1 MAAIG
6 SIRKHYGLLVI
17 IVGVA
22 LLAFVLGDLFKST
35 SSRRTTTNVATVDNK
50 KITYQDYSNLVN
62 MNLENVKA
70 QNGGSLS
77 TEDNY
82 SVHAN
87 TLEQMIREIIM
98 KNEYKDLGLVVSGD
112 ELYDQFLGENPNQY
126 VVQSFTNPDGSFNRE
141 LVETYIRDF
150 QTLNPEMK
158 SNWLN
163 FERAIKEDRLNT
175 KYETLLKKG
184 FYLPS
189 KLAARIYADKN
200 EKTSAEVY
208 AVRYNT
214 IADSTVVVNDAD
226 NKAFYENNKNKYQ
239 TEATRSIDYIVF
251 DIKPSQADV
260 EYSKNFVNE
269 LKNDFAQIDNAANF
283 VNANS
288 DLPYDSTWKS
298 RKDVPAELEAVI
310 FDGNNGVGFVYG
322 PYENEGYYNIA
333 KIGAMENR
341 SDSLMASHIL
351 VGYANALR
359 SEATRTKEEAK
370 ALADSILNV
379 VTKDNSKLETLAKSL
394 SDDPSAET
402 NSGDLGWFTDGMM
415 VYTFNEFV
423 QDNKVGTIGMV
434 ETPFGYHIV
443 KVTGRNEA
451 TPKVRLAV
459 VAHEITP
466 STATYQNVFAEANR
480 FVTENKTAEDFN
492 NAIEAQ
498 GLNKRTYPN
507 LRTNTNYIT
516 GITNPRQ
523 IVRWAFDKETKVG
536 DMSSIF
542 DLDDMYVVAVLTKSI
557 KEGYTPAE
565 EIADRY
571 QFVIKKEKK
580 GAMLAE
586 KAKAYG
592 TDYQKMIDNLK
603 GEKTTVDNVTF
614 DGRGFGNFGVEDK
627 VIGTVIGMK
636 EGETSEPIVGGNG
649 LYVVKV
655 TKETPAATT
664 TDYSNIVREQRSRFN
679 NQILNNSAYSALKDI
694 VKIED
699 NSILFY

>member
-6 SIRKHYGLLVI
+6 NIRKHYGLLVV
-17 IVGVA
+17 IVGIA

-35 SSRRTTTNVATVDNK
+35 NSRQTTNVATVDGK

-98 KNEYKDLGLVVSGD
+98 ENEYEDLGLVVSGD

-141 LVETYIRDF
+141 LVTTYIRDF
-150 QTLNPEMK
+150 QTLNPELK

-184 FYLPS
+184 FYLPN
-189 KLAARIYADKN
+189 KLAERIYADKN
-200 EKTSAEVY
+200 DKTSAEVY

-214 IADSTVVVNDAD
+214 VADSTVIVNDAD
-226 NKAFYENNKNKYQ
+226 NKAFYNNNKNKYQ
-239 TEATRSIDYIVF
+239 TEATRSIDYVVF
-251 DIKPSQADV
+251 DITPSKADV
-260 EYSKNFVNE
+260 DYSKKYVSD
-269 LKNDFAQIDNAANF
+269 LKKDFTEIDNAANF

-288 DLPYDSTWKS
+288 DLAYDSTWKS
-298 RKDVPAELEAVI
+298 RKDVPAELEQVI
-310 FDGNNGVGFVYG
+310 FDQNNGVGFVYG

-333 KIGAMENR
+333 KIVAMENR

-351 VGYANALR
+351 VSYANALR
-359 SEATRTKEEAK
+359 SDATRTKEEAK

-379 VTKDNSKLETLAKSL
+379 VKKDNSKLEALAKDF
-394 SDDPSAET
+394 SDDPSAQT
-402 NSGDLGWFTDGMM
+402 NNGDLGWFTDGMM
-415 VYTFNEFV
+415 VHNFNEFV

-434 ETPFGYHIV
+434 ETPFGYHII
-443 KVTGRNEA
+443 KVTDRKEA
-451 TPKVRLAV
+451 APKARLAV
-459 VAHEITP
+459 LAHEITP
-466 STATYQNVFAEANR
+466 SSATYQNVFADANK
-480 FVTENKTAEDFN
+480 FVTENTTAEDFN
-492 NAIEAQ
+492 KAIEEQ
-498 GLNKRTYPN
+498 GLNKRTYPS
-507 LRTNTNYIT
+507 LRKNTNFIT
-516 GITNPRQ
+516 GISNPRQ
-523 IVRWAFDKETKVG
+523 IVRWAFDENTKVG
-536 DMSSIF
+536 DMSTIF
-542 DLDDMYVVAVLTKSI
+542 DLDNMYVVAVLTKSVE
-557 KEGYTPAE
+557 EGFTPYE

-586 KAKAYG
+586 QAKTYG
-592 TDYQKMIDNLK
+592 TDYQKMIDNMK

-614 DGRGFGNFGVEDK
+614 EGRGFGNFGVEDK

-636 EGETSEPIVGGNG
+636 EGEVSEPIVGGNG
-649 LYVVKV
+649 LFVVKV
-655 TKETPAATT
+655 TKETPAAAT
-664 TDYSNIVREQRSRFN
+664 TDYSSIVREYRTRFN
-679 NQILNNSAYSALKDI
+679 NQILNNSAYSALKDN

>member
-77 TEDNY
+77 AEDNY

-226 NKAFYENNKNKYQ
+226 NKAFYESNKNKYQ

-423 QDNKVGTIGMV
+423 QDNNVGTIGMV

>member
-6 SIRKHYGLLVI
+6 NIRKHYGLLVV
-17 IVGVA
+17 IVGIA
-22 LLAFVLGDLFKST
+22 LLAFVLGDLFRST
-35 SSRRTTTNVATVDNK
+35 NRRQPENVATVDGE
-50 KITYQDYSNLVN
+50 KITHKDYSNMVN
-62 MNLENVKA
+62 MNLENAKA

-82 SVHAN
+82 TVHAN
-87 TLEQMIREIIM
+87 TLEQMIRDIIM
-98 KNEYKDLGLVVSGD
+98 ENEYKDLGLVVSGD
-112 ELYDQFLGENPNQY
+112 ELFDQFLGENPNQY

-141 LVETYIRDF
+141 LVATYIRDF

-158 SNWLN
+158 SMWIN
-163 FERAIKEDRLNT
+163 FERAIKEDRLNK

-184 FYLPS
+184 FYLPG

-208 AVRYNT
+208 AIRYNT
-214 IADSTVVVNDAD
+214 VADSTVTVSDAD
-226 NKAFYENNKNKYQ
+226 NKAFYESNKNKYQ
-239 TEATRSIDYIVF
+239 TEATRSIDYIIF
-251 DIKPSQADV
+251 DIVPSKADI
-260 EYSKNFVNE
+260 EYSKNFVGD
-269 LKNDFAQIDNAANF
+269 LKQDFAQIENAANF

-298 RKDVPAELEAVI
+298 RNDVPAELESVI

-322 PYENEGYYNIA
+322 PYENEGYYNVA
-333 KIGAMENR
+333 KIIAMENR

-351 VGYANALR
+351 VSYANALR
-359 SEATRTKEEAK
+359 SEATRTKEEAQ

-379 VTKDNSKLETLAKSL
+379 VKKDNSKLEDLAKSL
-394 SDDPSAET
+394 SDDPSAQT
-402 NSGDLGWFTDGMM
+402 NNGDLGWFTDGMM

-423 QDNKVGTIGMV
+423 QDNKVGTVGMV
-434 ETPFGYHIV
+434 ETPYGFHII
-443 KVTGRNEA
+443 KVTDRNEA
-451 TPKVRLAV
+451 TPKARLAV
-459 VAHEITP
+459 VAHEIAP
-466 STATYQNVFAEANR
+466 STATYQNVFAEANK
-480 FVTENKTAEDFN
+480 FVTENTTAEEFN
-492 NAIEAQ
+492 KAIEEQ

-507 LRTNTNYIT
+507 LRSNTNRIT
-516 GITNPRQ
+516 GINNPRQ

-536 DMSSIF
+536 DMSTIF
-542 DLDDMYVVAVLTKSI
+542 DLDNMYVVAVLTKSV

-565 EIADRY
+565 DIADRY

-592 TDYQKMIDNLK
+592 TDYQKMINELN

-664 TDYSNIVREQRSRFN
+664 TNYSNIVKEQRTRFN
-679 NQILNNSAYSALKDI
+679 NQVLNNSYSALKDV

>member
-6 SIRKHYGLLVI
+6 NIRKHYGLLVV
-17 IVGVA
+17 IVGIA
-22 LLAFVLGDLFKST
+22 LLAFVLGDLFRST
-35 SSRRTTTNVATVDNK
+35 NRRQPENVATVDGE
-50 KITYQDYSNLVN
+50 KITHKDYSNMVN
-62 MNLENVKA
+62 MNLENAKA

-82 SVHAN
+82 TVHAN
-87 TLEQMIREIIM
+87 TLEQMIRDIIM
-98 KNEYKDLGLVVSGD
+98 ENEYKDLGLVVSGD
-112 ELYDQFLGENPNQY
+112 ELFDQFLGENPNQY

-141 LVETYIRDF
+141 LVATYIRDF

-158 SNWLN
+158 SMWIN
-163 FERAIKEDRLNT
+163 FERAIKEDRLNK

-184 FYLPS
+184 FYLPG

-208 AVRYNT
+208 AIRYNT
-214 IADSTVVVNDAD
+214 VADSTVTVSDAD
-226 NKAFYENNKNKYQ
+226 NKAFYESNKNKYQ
-239 TEATRSIDYIVF
+239 TEATRSIDYIIF
-251 DIKPSQADV
+251 DIVPSKADI
-260 EYSKNFVNE
+260 EYSKNFVGD
-269 LKNDFAQIDNAANF
+269 LKQDFAQIENAANF

-298 RKDVPAELEAVI
+298 RNDVPAELESVI

-322 PYENEGYYNIA
+322 PYENEGYYNVA
-333 KIGAMENR
+333 KIIAMENR

-351 VGYANALR
+351 VSYANALR
-359 SEATRTKEEAK
+359 SEATRTKEEAQ

-379 VTKDNSKLETLAKSL
+379 VKKDNSKLEDLAKSL
-394 SDDPSAET
+394 SDDPSAQT
-402 NSGDLGWFTDGMM
+402 NNGDLGWFTDGMM

-423 QDNKVGTIGMV
+423 QDNKVGTVGMV
-434 ETPFGYHIV
+434 ETPYGFHII
-443 KVTGRNEA
+443 KVTDRNEA
-451 TPKVRLAV
+451 TPKARLAV
-459 VAHEITP
+459 VAHEIAP
-466 STATYQNVFAEANR
+466 STATYQNVFAEANK
-480 FVTENKTAEDFN
+480 FVTENTTAEEFN
-492 NAIEAQ
+492 KAIEEQ

-507 LRTNTNYIT
+507 LRSNTNRIT
-516 GITNPRQ
+516 GINNPRQ

-536 DMSSIF
+536 DMSTIF
-542 DLDDMYVVAVLTKSI
+542 DLDNMYVVAVLTKSV

-565 EIADRY
+565 DIADRY

-592 TDYQKMIDNLK
+592 TDYQNMINELN

-664 TDYSNIVREQRSRFN
+664 TDYSNIVKEQRTRFN
-679 NQILNNSAYSALKDI
+679 NQVLNNSYSALKDV

>member
-6 SIRKHYGLLVI
+6 NIRKHYGLLVV
-17 IVGVA
+17 IVGIA

-35 SSRRTTTNVATVDNK
+35 NSRQTTNVATVDGK

-98 KNEYKDLGLVVSGD
+98 ENEYEDLGLVVSGD

-141 LVETYIRDF
+141 LVTTYIRDF
-150 QTLNPEMK
+150 QTLNPELK

-184 FYLPS
+184 FYLPN
-189 KLAARIYADKN
+189 KLAERIYADKN
-200 EKTSAEVY
+200 DKTSAEVY

-214 IADSTVVVNDAD
+214 VADSTVVVNDAD
-226 NKAFYENNKNKYQ
+226 NKAFYNNNKNKYQ
-239 TEATRSIDYIVF
+239 TEATRSIDYVVF
-251 DIKPSQADV
+251 DITPSKADV
-260 EYSKNFVNE
+260 DYSKKYVSD
-269 LKNDFAQIDNAANF
+269 LKKDFTEIDNAANF

-288 DLPYDSTWKS
+288 DLAYDSTWKS
-298 RKDVPAELEAVI
+298 RKDVPAELEQVI
-310 FDGNNGVGFVYG
+310 FDQNNGVGFVYG

-333 KIGAMENR
+333 KIVAMENR

-351 VGYANALR
+351 VSYANALR
-359 SEATRTKEEAK
+359 SDATRTKEEAK
-370 ALADSILNV
+370 ALADSIMNV
-379 VTKDNSKLETLAKSL
+379 VKKDNSKLETLAKDF
-394 SDDPSAET
+394 SDDPSAQT
-402 NSGDLGWFTDGMM
+402 NNGDLGWFTDGMM
-415 VYTFNEFV
+415 VHNFNEFV

-434 ETPFGYHIV
+434 ETPFGYHII
-443 KVTGRNEA
+443 KVTDRNEA
-451 TPKVRLAV
+451 APKARLAV
-459 VAHEITP
+459 LAHEITP
-466 STATYQNVFAEANR
+466 SSATYQNVFAEANK
-480 FVTENKTAEDFN
+480 FVTENTTAEDFN
-492 NAIEAQ
+492 KAIEEQ
-498 GLNKRTYPN
+498 GLNKRTYPS
-507 LRTNTNYIT
+507 LRKNTNFIT
-516 GITNPRQ
+516 GISNPRQ
-523 IVRWAFDKETKVG
+523 IVRWAFDENTKVG
-536 DMSSIF
+536 DMSTIF
-542 DLDDMYVVAVLTKSI
+542 DLDNMYVVAVLTKSVE
-557 KEGYTPAE
+557 EGFTPYE

-571 QFVIKKEKK
+571 QFVIKKEKT

-586 KAKAYG
+586 QAKTYG
-592 TDYQKMIDNLK
+592 TDYQKMIDNMK

-614 DGRGFGNFGVEDK
+614 EGRGFGNFGVEDK

-636 EGETSEPIVGGNG
+636 EGEVSEPIVGGNS
-649 LYVVKV
+649 LFVVKV
-655 TKETPAATT
+655 TKETPAAAT
-664 TDYSNIVREQRSRFN
+664 TDYSSIVREYRTRFN
-679 NQILNNSAYSALKDI
+679 NQILNNSAYSALKDN

>member
-6 SIRKHYGLLVI
+6 NIRKHYGLLVV
-17 IVGVA
+17 IVGIA

-35 SSRRTTTNVATVDNK
+35 NSRQTTNVATVDGK

-98 KNEYKDLGLVVSGD
+98 ENEYEDLGLVVSGD

-141 LVETYIRDF
+141 LVTTYIRDF
-150 QTLNPEMK
+150 QTLNPELK

-184 FYLPS
+184 FYLPN
-189 KLAARIYADKN
+189 KLAERIYADKN
-200 EKTSAEVY
+200 DKTSAEVY

-214 IADSTVVVNDAD
+214 VADSTVIVNDAD
-226 NKAFYENNKNKYQ
+226 NKAFYNNNKNKYQ
-239 TEATRSIDYIVF
+239 TEATRSIDYVVF
-251 DIKPSQADV
+251 DITPSKADV
-260 EYSKNFVNE
+260 DYSKKYVSD
-269 LKNDFAQIDNAANF
+269 LKKDFTEIDNAANF

-288 DLPYDSTWKS
+288 DLAYDSTWKS
-298 RKDVPAELEAVI
+298 RKDVPAELEQVI
-310 FDGNNGVGFVYG
+310 FDQNNGVGFVYG

-333 KIGAMENR
+333 KIVAMENR

-351 VGYANALR
+351 VSYANALR
-359 SEATRTKEEAK
+359 SDATRTKEEAK
-370 ALADSILNV
+370 SLADSILNV
-379 VTKDNSKLETLAKSL
+379 VKKDNSKLEALAKDF
-394 SDDPSAET
+394 SDDPSAQT
-402 NSGDLGWFTDGMM
+402 NNGDLGWFTDGMM
-415 VYTFNEFV
+415 VHNFNEFV

-434 ETPFGYHIV
+434 ETPFGYHII
-443 KVTGRNEA
+443 KVTDRNEA
-451 TPKVRLAV
+451 APKARLAV
-459 VAHEITP
+459 LAHEITP
-466 STATYQNVFAEANR
+466 SSATYQNVFAEANK
-480 FVTENKTAEDFN
+480 FVTENTTAEDFN
-492 NAIEAQ
+492 KAIEEQ
-498 GLNKRTYPN
+498 GLNKRTYPS
-507 LRTNTNYIT
+507 LRKNTNFIT
-516 GITNPRQ
+516 GISNPRQ
-523 IVRWAFDKETKVG
+523 IVRWAFDENTKVG
-536 DMSSIF
+536 DMSTIF
-542 DLDDMYVVAVLTKSI
+542 DLDNMYVVAVLTKSVE
-557 KEGYTPAE
+557 EGFTPYE

-586 KAKAYG
+586 QAKTYG
-592 TDYQKMIDNLK
+592 TDYQKMIDNMK

-614 DGRGFGNFGVEDK
+614 EGRGFGNFGVEDK

-636 EGETSEPIVGGNG
+636 EGEVSEPIVGGNG
-649 LYVVKV
+649 LFVVKV

-664 TDYSNIVREQRSRFN
+664 TDYSSIVREYRTRFN
-679 NQILNNSAYSALKDI
+679 NQILNNSAYSALKDN

>member
-6 SIRKHYGLLVI
+6 NIRKHYGLLVV
-17 IVGVA
+17 IVGIA

-35 SSRRTTTNVATVDNK
+35 NSRQTTNVATVDGK

-98 KNEYKDLGLVVSGD
+98 ENEYEDLGLVVSGD

-141 LVETYIRDF
+141 LVTTYIRDF
-150 QTLNPEMK
+150 QTLNPELK

-184 FYLPS
+184 FYLPN
-189 KLAARIYADKN
+189 KLAERIYADKN
-200 EKTSAEVY
+200 DKTSAEVY

-214 IADSTVVVNDAD
+214 VADSTVVVNDTD
-226 NKAFYENNKNKYQ
+226 NKAFYNNNKNKYQ
-239 TEATRSIDYIVF
+239 TEATRSIDYVVF
-251 DIKPSQADV
+251 DITPSKADV
-260 EYSKNFVNE
+260 DYSKKYVSD
-269 LKNDFAQIDNAANF
+269 LKKDFTEIDNAANF

-288 DLPYDSTWKS
+288 DLAYDSTWKS
-298 RKDVPAELEAVI
+298 RKDVPAELEQVI
-310 FDGNNGVGFVYG
+310 FDQNNGVGFVYG

-333 KIGAMENR
+333 KIVAMENR

-351 VGYANALR
+351 VSYTNALR
-359 SEATRTKEEAK
+359 SDATRTKEEAK

-379 VTKDNSKLETLAKSL
+379 VKKDNSKLEALAKDL
-394 SDDPSAET
+394 SDDPSAQT
-402 NSGDLGWFTDGMM
+402 NNGDLGWFTDGMM
-415 VYTFNEFV
+415 VHNFNEFV

-434 ETPFGYHIV
+434 ETPFGYHII
-443 KVTGRNEA
+443 KVTDRKEA
-451 TPKVRLAV
+451 APKARLAV
-459 VAHEITP
+459 LAHEITP
-466 STATYQNVFAEANR
+466 SSATYQNVFAEANK
-480 FVTENKTAEDFN
+480 FVTENTTAEDFN
-492 NAIEAQ
+492 KAIEEQ
-498 GLNKRTYPN
+498 GLNKRTYPS
-507 LRTNTNYIT
+507 LRKNTNFIT
-516 GITNPRQ
+516 GISNPRQ
-523 IVRWAFDKETKVG
+523 IVRWAFDENTKVG
-536 DMSSIF
+536 DMSTIF
-542 DLDDMYVVAVLTKSI
+542 DLDNMYVVAVLTKSVE
-557 KEGYTPAE
+557 EGFTPYE

-580 GAMLAE
+580 GSMLAE
-586 KAKAYG
+586 QAKTYG
-592 TDYQKMIDNLK
+592 TDYQKMIDNMK

-614 DGRGFGNFGVEDK
+614 EGRGFGNFGVEDK

-636 EGETSEPIVGGNG
+636 EGEVSEPIVGGNG
-649 LYVVKV
+649 LFVVKV
-655 TKETPAATT
+655 TKETPAAAT
-664 TDYSNIVREQRSRFN
+664 TDYSSIVREYRTRFN
-679 NQILNNSAYSALKDI
+679 NQILNNSAYSALKDN

>member
-6 SIRKHYGLLVI
+6 NIRKHYGLLVV
-17 IVGVA
+17 IVGIA
-22 LLAFVLGDLFKST
+22 LLAFVLGDLFRST
-35 SSRRTTTNVATVDNK
+35 NRRQPENVATVDGE
-50 KITYQDYSNLVN
+50 KITHKDYSNMVN
-62 MNLENVKA
+62 MNLENAKA

-82 SVHAN
+82 TVHAN
-87 TLEQMIREIIM
+87 TLEQMIRDIIM

-112 ELYDQFLGENPNQY
+112 ELFDQFLGENPNQY
-126 VVQSFTNPDGSFNRE
+126 VVKSFTNPDGSFNRE
-141 LVETYIRDF
+141 LVATYIRDF
-150 QTLNPEMK
+150 QTLNPEKK
-158 SNWLN
+158 SMWIN

-208 AVRYNT
+208 AIRYNT
-214 IADSTVVVNDAD
+214 VADSTVTVSDAD

-239 TEATRSIDYIVF
+239 TEATRSIDYIIF
-251 DIKPSQADV
+251 DIVPSQADI
-260 EYSKNFVNE
+260 EYSKNFVGD
-269 LKNDFAQIDNAANF
+269 LKQDFAQIENAANF

-298 RKDVPAELEAVI
+298 RSDVPAELESVI
-310 FDGNNGVGFVYG
+310 FDENNGVGFVYG
-322 PYENEGYYNIA
+322 PYENEGYYNVA
-333 KIGAMENR
+333 KIIAMENR

-351 VGYANALR
+351 VSYANALR
-359 SEATRTKEEAK
+359 SEATRTKEEAQ

-379 VTKDNSKLETLAKSL
+379 VKKDNSKLEDLAKSL
-394 SDDPSAET
+394 SDDPSAQT
-402 NSGDLGWFTDGMM
+402 NNGDLGWFTDGMM

-423 QDNKVGTIGMV
+423 QNNKVGTVGMV
-434 ETPFGYHIV
+434 ETPYGFHII
-443 KVTGRNEA
+443 KVTDRNEA
-451 TPKVRLAV
+451 APKARLAV
-459 VAHEITP
+459 VAHEIAP
-466 STATYQNVFAEANR
+466 STATYQNVFAEANK
-480 FVTENKTAEDFN
+480 FVTENTTAEEFN
-492 NAIEAQ
+492 KAIEEQ

-507 LRTNTNYIT
+507 LRSNTNRIT
-516 GITNPRQ
+516 GINNPRQ

-536 DMSSIF
+536 DMSTIF
-542 DLDDMYVVAVLTKSI
+542 DLDNMYVVAVLTKSV

-565 EIADRY
+565 DIAERY

-592 TDYQKMIDNLK
+592 TDYQKMINELN

-655 TKETPAATT
+655 TKETPAAAT
-664 TDYSNIVREQRSRFN
+664 TDYSNIVKEQRTRFN
-679 NQILNNSAYSALKDI
+679 NQVLNNSYSALKDV

>member
-6 SIRKHYGLLVI
+6 NIRKHYGLLVV
-17 IVGVA
+17 IVGIA

-35 SSRRTTTNVATVDNK
+35 NSRRTTNVATVGNE

-77 TEDNY
+77 SEDNY
-82 SVHAN
+82 FVHAN
-87 TLEQMIREIIM
+87 TLEQMIRDIIM
-98 KNEYKDLGLVVSGD
+98 KNEYKNLGLVVTGD

-126 VVQSFTNPDGSFNRE
+126 VVQSFTNPDGTFNRE
-141 LVETYIRDF
+141 LIETYIREF
-150 QTLNPEMK
+150 QSLTPEMK

-189 KLAARIYADKN
+189 KFAARIYSDKN
-200 EKTSAEVY
+200 DKTSAEVY

-226 NKAFYENNKNKYQ
+226 NKAFYNNNKNKYQ

-251 DIKPSQADV
+251 EINPSQADV
-260 EYSKNFVNE
+260 EYSRNFVNE
-269 LKNDFAQIDNAANF
+269 LKNDFAQVENAANF

-288 DLPYDSTWKS
+288 DLPYDSTWMS
-298 RKDVPAELEAVI
+298 RKDVPAELESVI
-310 FDGNNGVGFVYG
+310 FDSNNGVGFVYG
-322 PYENEGYYNIA
+322 PYEHEGYYNVA
-333 KIGAMENR
+333 KIVA
-341 SDSLMASHIL
+341 
-351 VGYANALR
+351 
-359 SEATRTKEEAK
+359 KETYS
-370 ALADSILNV
+370 ADSV
-379 VTKDNSKLETLAKSL
+379 
-394 SDDPSAET
+394 
-402 NSGDLGWFTDGMM
+402 M
-415 VYTFNEFV
+415 
-423 QDNKVGTIGMV
+423 
-434 ETPFGYHIV
+434 
-443 KVTGRNEA
+443 
-451 TPKVRLAV
+451 VRLAV

-480 FVTENKTAEDFN
+480 FVTENTTAEEFN
-492 NAIEAQ
+492 KAIEEQ

-516 GITNPRQ
+516 GISNARQ
-523 IVRWAFDKETKVG
+523 IVRWAFDQETKVG
-536 DMSSIF
+536 DMSTIF
-542 DLDDMYVVAVLTKSI
+542 DLDNMYVVAVLTKAV

-565 EIADRY
+565 EIAERY
-571 QFVIKKEKK
+571 EFVIKKEKK

-586 KAKAYG
+586 QAKAFG
-592 TDYQKMIDNLK
+592 GDYQKMIDELK
-603 GEKTTVDNVTF
+603 GEKTTVENVTF
-614 DGRGFGNFGVEDK
+614 EGRGFGNFGVEDK

-655 TKETPAATT
+655 TKETPAETA
-664 TDYSNIVREQRSRFN
+664 DHSNIVREQRTRFN
-679 NQILNNSAYSALKDI
+679 NQILNNSAYSALKDN

>member
-6 SIRKHYGLLVI
+6 NIRKHYGLLVV
-17 IVGVA
+17 IVGIA

-35 SSRRTTTNVATVDNK
+35 NSRQENNVAIVDGE
-50 KITYQDYSNLVN
+50 KISYQDYSNLVN

-87 TLEQMIREIIM
+87 TLEQMIRDIIM
-98 KNEYKDLGLVVSGD
+98 KNEYKDLGLTVSSD

-141 LVETYIRDF
+141 LVTTYIRDF
-150 QTLNPEMK
+150 QTLNPELK

-184 FYLPS
+184 FYLPN
-189 KLAARIYADKN
+189 KLAERIYADKN
-200 EKTSAEVY
+200 DKTSAEVY

-214 IADSTVVVNDAD
+214 VADSTVVVDEAD
-226 NKAFYENNKNKYQ
+226 NKAFYNNNKNKYQ
-239 TEATRSIDYIVF
+239 TEATRSIDYVVF
-251 DIKPSQADV
+251 EITPSQADV
-260 EYSKNFVNE
+260 DYSKKYVSD
-269 LKNDFAQIDNAANF
+269 LTKDFAEIENAANF

-288 DLPYDSTWKS
+288 DLTYDSTWKS
-298 RKDVPAELEAVI
+298 RKDVPAELEQVI
-310 FDGNNGVGFVYG
+310 FDQNNGIGFVYG

-333 KIGAMENR
+333 KIVDMENR

-351 VGYANALR
+351 VSYANALR
-359 SEATRTKEEAK
+359 SDATRTKEEAK
-370 ALADSILNV
+370 TLADSILNV
-379 VTKDNSKLETLAKSL
+379 VKKDNSKLETLAKDF
-394 SDDPSAET
+394 SDDPSAQT
-402 NSGDLGWFTDGMM
+402 NNGDLGWFTDGMM

-423 QDNKVGTIGMV
+423 QDNEVGTIGMV
-434 ETPFGYHIV
+434 ETPFGYHII
-443 KVTGRNEA
+443 KVTDRNEA
-451 TPKVRLAV
+451 TPKARLAV

-466 STATYQNVFAEANR
+466 STATYQNIFAEANK
-480 FVTENKTAEDFN
+480 FVTENTTAEAFN
-492 NAIEAQ
+492 KAIEEQ
-498 GLNKRTYPN
+498 GLNKRTYPS
-507 LRTNTNYIT
+507 LKKNTNFIT
-516 GITNPRQ
+516 GINNPRQ
-523 IVRWAFDKETKVG
+523 IVRWAFDENTKVG
-536 DMSSIF
+536 DMSTIF
-542 DLDDMYVVAVLTKSI
+542 DLDNMYVVAVLTKSVE
-557 KEGYTPAE
+557 EGFTPYE
-565 EIADRY
+565 DIADRY

-586 KAKAYG
+586 QAKTYG
-592 TDYQKMIDNLK
+592 TDYQKMIDNMK

-614 DGRGFGNFGVEDK
+614 EGRGFGNFGVEDK

-636 EGETSEPIVGGNG
+636 EGEVSEPIVGGNG
-649 LYVVKV
+649 LFVVKV

-664 TDYSNIVREQRSRFN
+664 TDYSSIVREYRTRYN
-679 NQILNNSAYSALKDI
+679 NQILNNSAYSALKDN

>member
-6 SIRKHYGLLVI
+6 NIRKHYGLLVV
-17 IVGVA
+17 IVGIA

-35 SSRRTTTNVATVDNK
+35 NSRQENNVAIVDGE
-50 KITYQDYSNLVN
+50 KISYQDYSNLVN

-87 TLEQMIREIIM
+87 TLEQMIRDIIM
-98 KNEYKDLGLVVSGD
+98 KNEYKDLGLTVSSD

-141 LVETYIRDF
+141 LVTTYIRDF
-150 QTLNPEMK
+150 QTLNPELK

-184 FYLPS
+184 FYLPN
-189 KLAARIYADKN
+189 KLAERIYADKN
-200 EKTSAEVY
+200 DKTSAEVY

-214 IADSTVVVNDAD
+214 VADSTVVVDEAD
-226 NKAFYENNKNKYQ
+226 NKAFYNNNKNKYQ
-239 TEATRSIDYIVF
+239 TEATRSIDYVVF
-251 DIKPSQADV
+251 EITPSQADV
-260 EYSKNFVNE
+260 DYSKKYVSD
-269 LKNDFAQIDNAANF
+269 LTKDFAEIENAANF

-288 DLPYDSTWKS
+288 DLTYDSTWKS
-298 RKDVPAELEAVI
+298 RKDVPAELEQVI
-310 FDGNNGVGFVYG
+310 FDQNNGIGFVYG

-333 KIGAMENR
+333 KIVDMENR

-351 VGYANALR
+351 VSYANALR
-359 SEATRTKEEAK
+359 SDATRTKEEAK
-370 ALADSILNV
+370 TLADSILNV
-379 VTKDNSKLETLAKSL
+379 VKKDNSKLETLAKDF
-394 SDDPSAET
+394 SDDPSAQT
-402 NSGDLGWFTDGMM
+402 NNGDLGWFTDGMM

-423 QDNKVGTIGMV
+423 QDNEVGTIGMV
-434 ETPFGYHIV
+434 ETPFGYHII
-443 KVTGRNEA
+443 KVTDRNEA
-451 TPKVRLAV
+451 TPKARLAV

-466 STATYQNVFAEANR
+466 STATYQNIFAEANK
-480 FVTENKTAEDFN
+480 FVTENTTAEAFN
-492 NAIEAQ
+492 KAIEEQ
-498 GLNKRTYPN
+498 GLNKRTYPS
-507 LRTNTNYIT
+507 LKKNTNFIT
-516 GITNPRQ
+516 GINNPRQ
-523 IVRWAFDKETKVG
+523 IVRWAFDENTKVG
-536 DMSSIF
+536 DMSTIF
-542 DLDDMYVVAVLTKSI
+542 DLDNMYVVAVLTKSVE
-557 KEGYTPAE
+557 EGFTPYE
-565 EIADRY
+565 DIADRY

-586 KAKAYG
+586 QAKTYG
-592 TDYQKMIDNLK
+592 TDYQKMIDNMK

-614 DGRGFGNFGVEDK
+614 EGLGFGNFGVENK

-636 EGETSEPIVGGNG
+636 EGEVSEPIVGGNG
-649 LYVVKV
+649 LFVVKV

-664 TDYSNIVREQRSRFN
+664 TDYSSIVREYRTRYN
-679 NQILNNSAYSALKDI
+679 NQILNNSAYSALKDN